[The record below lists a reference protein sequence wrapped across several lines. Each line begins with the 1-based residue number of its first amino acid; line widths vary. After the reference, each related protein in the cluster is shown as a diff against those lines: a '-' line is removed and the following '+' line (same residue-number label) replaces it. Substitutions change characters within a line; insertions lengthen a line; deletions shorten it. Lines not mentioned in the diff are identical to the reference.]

1 MPRTEPE
8 ESVIVTVDPADPEA
22 AAEIQPWPSVV
33 VGVSTISLV
42 AKAMTVPPVMLMAP
56 LESRAPFA
64 PEAGP

>member
-8 ESVIVTVDPADPEA
+8 ASVIVTVDPAEPVAEA
-22 AAEIQPWPSVV
+22 ETQPCPSVV

>member
-8 ESVIVTVDPADPEA
+8 ESVIVTVDPAEPVAE
-22 AAEIQPWPSVV
+22 AEIQPWPSVV

-56 LESRAPFA
+56 LLSRAPFA
-64 PEAGP
+64 PDAGP

>member
-1 MPRTEPE
+1 M
-8 ESVIVTVDPADPEA
+8 IVTVEPADPEA

-56 LESRAPFA
+56 LESRLLFA